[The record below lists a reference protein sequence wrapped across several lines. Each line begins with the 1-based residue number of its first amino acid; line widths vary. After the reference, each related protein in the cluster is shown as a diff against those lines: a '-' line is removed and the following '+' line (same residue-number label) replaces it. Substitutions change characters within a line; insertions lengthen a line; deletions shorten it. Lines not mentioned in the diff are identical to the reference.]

1 MRDERDKNSE
11 RAAHTKVSAA
21 AVAALRPRE
30 WVQGHLRS
38 LSGSLVHLVAP
49 SDEQSS
55 PSRVPLPE
63 GTIPV
68 GVGLLVAGLASFAFL
83 RVGKNAL
90 GGDEAFSP
98 VLSLWFAT
106 FALAPGFFL
115 PLEQELGRAI
125 SARRALGQGARP
137 VVRKVVLLGVG
148 LAAIVV
154 TVILAASPWI
164 TESYFGGDWVMLVAL
179 VIAFASYAPVHLARG
194 IASGSGR
201 FRAYAVVM
209 GADGAVR
216 VLLCIVL
223 AIIGIKTVGPYGM
236 AVAVAP
242 LAGFFYVYAR
252 GQLRTEDGPPA
263 SWHEV
268 TPNLGWLLLGSV
280 FAAGLVNAGP
290 VAANLMADG
299 NEKELVTQFGYAVLL
314 SRIPLFLFQA
324 VQAALLPRLA
334 RLAARNEFDEFRN
347 GFKKLMFVVL
357 AVGMAGVAGSF
368 FVGPFV
374 IEKMYAV
381 DISSRTLAMLA
392 LGSAAYMFALALA
405 QAVIALN
412 GHALVGVGWGL
423 GMVTFVLVTWLSSD
437 DLFRRIEYGLVAS
450 SVAALIAFAIALR
463 YKLRTGSLPTNES
476 MMEAIIDMPFES

>member
-1 MRDERDKNSE
+1 M
-11 RAAHTKVSAA
+11 
-21 AVAALRPRE
+21 
-30 WVQGHLRS
+30 
-38 LSGSLVHLVAP
+38 
-49 SDEQSS
+49 
-55 PSRVPLPE
+55 
-63 GTIPV
+63 
-68 GVGLLVAGLASFAFL
+68 VAGLASFAFL

-137 VVRKVVLLGVG
+137 VVRKVVLLGMG
-148 LAAIVV
+148 LAAVVV
-154 TVILAASPWI
+154 TLILVASPWI
-164 TESYFGGDWVMLVAL
+164 TESYFDGDWVMLVAL

-201 FRAYAVVM
+201 FKAYAVVM

-223 AIIGIKTVGPYGM
+223 AIVGIKTVGPYGM
-236 AVAVAP
+236 AVALAP
-242 LAGFFYVYAR
+242 LAGFFYVYWR
-252 GQLRTEDGPPA
+252 GQLTTEDGPPA
-263 SWHEV
+263 SWQEV

-299 NEKELVTQFGYAVLL
+299 SQKELVTQFGYAVLL

-334 RLAARNEFDEFRN
+334 RLAARNEFDEFRS
-347 GFKKLMFVVL
+347 GFRKLMVIVL
-357 AVGMAGVAGSF
+357 AVGLAGVAGSY
-368 FVGPFV
+368 VLGPFV

-381 DISSRTLAMLA
+381 DISQRTLAMLA
-392 LGSAAYMFALALA
+392 LGSAGYMFALALA

-423 GMVTFVLVTWLSSD
+423 GMAAFVIVTWLSSD
-437 DLFRRIEYGLVAS
+437 DLFRRIEFGLVAS
-450 SVAALIAFAIALR
+450 SVAALIAFAISLR
-463 YKLRTGSLPTNES
+463 YKLRTGSEPTS
-476 MMEAIIDMPFES
+476 ASVMEAIIDMPFES